1 MKNIFLV
8 AITLLALSN
17 PVLSQTNKFDGSKI
31 SKAVV
36 CTILGHSVSD
46 MKVKKLSENL
56 YRVTY
61 FDPPMNRFQGQ
72 WVKTLI
78 KIDGQH
84 IIWKPDTKSG
94 RWRNDP
100 HYYGDEVITYKV
112 KNNYLI
118 ITETYTDNSKHT
130 ETFSLNQLSG
140 K

>member
-1 MKNIFLV
+1 MKNIFMV
-8 AITLLALSN
+8 AITLLALYN
-17 PVLSQTNKFDGSKI
+17 PVYSQTNKFDGSKI
-31 SKAVV
+31 SKAAVS
-36 CTILGHSVSD
+36 TILGHSISD
-46 MKVKKLSENL
+46 MKVKKISENL

-61 FDPPMNRFQGQ
+61 FDPPINRFKGQ

-78 KIDGQH
+78 KIDNQN

-100 HYYGDEVITYKV
+100 YYDDEVITYKV
-112 KNNYLI
+112 KSNKLI

-130 ETFSLNQLSG
+130 EIYSVNQFSN